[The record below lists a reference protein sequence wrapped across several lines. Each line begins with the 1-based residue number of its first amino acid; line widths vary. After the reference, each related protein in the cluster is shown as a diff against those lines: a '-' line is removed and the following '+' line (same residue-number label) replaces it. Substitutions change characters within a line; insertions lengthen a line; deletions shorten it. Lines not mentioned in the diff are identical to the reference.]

1 MELTIVNERE
11 NPLFNRKELEVKVIH
26 DGGTPKVS
34 EVRDKL
40 SALKSF
46 NMDSFVVRSIE
57 SKYGKEESFATVFVY
72 SDPKTLMKVEQKY
85 ILKRNGL
92 IVEKEEEN

>member
-46 NMDSFVVRSIE
+46 KMDSFVVRSIE
-57 SKYGKEESFATVFVY
+57 TGYGKEESIAKIFVY
-72 SDPKTLMKVEQKY
+72 KDPKILMRVEQKH

-92 IVEKEEEN
+92 IVEKEEN

>member
-1 MELTIVNERE
+1 MELEIINERD
-11 NPLFNRKELEVKVIH
+11 NPLFNRKELNVKIIH

-46 NMDSFVVRSIE
+46 KLDSFVVRSIE
-57 SKYGKEESFATVFVY
+57 TGYGKEESIGKVFVY
-72 SDPKTLMKVEQKY
+72 SDPKNMMKIEQQY

-92 IVEKEEEN
+92 IEEKKEEN

>member
-1 MELTIVNERE
+1 MELEIINERD
-11 NPLFNRKELEVKVIH
+11 NPLFNRKELNVKIIH

-46 NMDSFVVRSIE
+46 KLDSFVVRSIE
-57 SKYGKEESFATVFVY
+57 TGYGKEESIGKVFVY
-72 SDPKTLMKVEQKY
+72 SDPKNMMKIEQQY
-85 ILKRNGL
+85 ILKRNGF
-92 IVEKEEEN
+92 IEEKKEEN

>member
-1 MELTIVNERE
+1 MELEIINERD
-11 NPLFNRKELEVKVIH
+11 NPLFKRKELNVKIIH

-46 NMDSFVVRSIE
+46 KMDSFVVRSIE
-57 SKYGKEESFATVFVY
+57 TGYGKEESFGKVFVY
-72 SDPKTLMKVEQKY
+72 SDPMNMMKIEQQY

-92 IVEKEEEN
+92 IEEKKEEN